1 MIAGSA
7 MLLHPPHWDAVR
19 AAGIRRIS
27 ALSQKTATS
36 MRSILARRSRCVMW
50 GTSSVRP
57 TSPRPTTRSWLSLRL
72 RCGAVH
78 GRQGRD
84 HPPRPT
90 RGHAR
95 EGFGRDHAHL
105 PLVPRDKHAEA
116 PRPTWCSWGSGGW
129 QVPRS
134 GVKVGRERGSTCLT
148 VSEIEKIG
156 VDKTIEIGLQMAFV
170 EGGPRML

>member
-36 MRSILARRSRCVMW
+36 RRSILARRSKCVMW

-57 TSPRPTTRSWLSLRL
+57 TSPRPTTSSWLSLRL

-84 HPPRPT
+84 HPPRLT

-95 EGFGRDHAHL
+95 EGHGRDHAHL
-105 PLVPRDKHAEA
+105 PLVPRDKHADA
-116 PRPTWCSWGSGGW
+116 PPANLVQLGIGRLASPSLW
-129 QVPRS
+129 R
-134 GVKVGRERGSTCLT
+134 KVGRERGTTCLT